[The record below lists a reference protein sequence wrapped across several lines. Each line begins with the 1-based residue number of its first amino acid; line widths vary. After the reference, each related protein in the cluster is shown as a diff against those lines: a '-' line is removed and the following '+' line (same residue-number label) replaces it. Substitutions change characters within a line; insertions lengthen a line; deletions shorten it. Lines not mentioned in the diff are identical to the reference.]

1 MDAIIKT
8 TTRLLVPLIMVF
20 GFYVSLHGHISPG
33 GGFPGGVILASAF
46 LLLVIAFT
54 EKEVEK
60 HFSEIKIGDLKS
72 VASIALLG
80 IVLLEVI
87 VRPDILHLQTPLT
100 LWSGGVTIFLN
111 LFGAIVVASGLVII
125 VYSLVKE
132 EWKSKKSKW

>member
-54 EKEVEK
+54 EKGLYM
-60 HFSEIKIGDLKS
+60 IATILKS
-72 VASIALLG
+72 NTATSTTIA
-80 IVLLEVI
+80 IIETFAK
-87 VRPDILHLQTPLT
+87 VRNLT
-100 LWSGGVTIFLN
+100 ST
-111 LFGAIVVASGLVII
+111 
-125 VYSLVKE
+125 VKTL
-132 EWKSKKSKW
+132 SQNPFSR